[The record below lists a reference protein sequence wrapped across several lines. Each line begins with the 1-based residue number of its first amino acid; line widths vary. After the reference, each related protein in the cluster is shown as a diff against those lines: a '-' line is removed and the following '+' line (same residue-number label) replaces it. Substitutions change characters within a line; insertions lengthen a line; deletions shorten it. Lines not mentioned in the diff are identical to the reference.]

1 MTGTMEAIYFGN
13 KTAYWKHQPDPSV
26 AASGGF
32 IMADYEK
39 VRLCLPSH
47 AAYVI
52 SGDLLLDCQGMYGGN
67 DTSLNPD
74 NTPIQA
80 DYVTAMLKGKTGNF
94 VLKGGDAGA
103 AVSPSPLTI
112 VNAYG
117 SEEAVVFK
125 TRT

>member
-52 SGDLLLDCQGMYGGN
+52 SGDLLLWGCGN
-67 DTSLNPD
+67 
-74 NTPIQA
+74 QRR
-80 DYVTAMLKGKTGNF
+80 
-94 VLKGGDAGA
+94 
-103 AVSPSPLTI
+103 
-112 VNAYG
+112 
-117 SEEAVVFK
+117 VV
-125 TRT
+125 